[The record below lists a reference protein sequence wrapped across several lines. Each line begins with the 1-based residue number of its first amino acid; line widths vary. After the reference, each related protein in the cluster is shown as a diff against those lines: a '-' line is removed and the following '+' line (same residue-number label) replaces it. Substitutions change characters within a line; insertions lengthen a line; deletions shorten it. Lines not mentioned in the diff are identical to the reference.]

1 MDNKKKVIIVDDIS
15 FMLFRLQETLKVR
28 YEVFPAQNEE
38 ILFDVLMR
46 VMPDLI
52 LLDINIPGTS
62 GFDII
67 KKLKENDSYKNVPVI
82 FLSGNKDKE
91 SIVMG
96 LSLGAEDFIT
106 KPVADAEL
114 IESIDKVLYPENYQL
129 PTPVILA
136 IDDSPAILES
146 INKMFGQKYSIY
158 TLPFPERIHEIM
170 KLMTPDLFIVDYNM
184 PKMSGFDIINIVRGD
199 PNHEDTPIFFL
210 TSENSIDHISV
221 SVHLGVCEYIIKPI
235 NEEIITA
242 KIEKH
247 LENYMLRRRLREFNN
262 IKEQMK

>member
-1 MDNKKKVIIVDDIS
+1 MLIIIC
-15 FMLFRLQETLKVR
+15 
-28 YEVFPAQNEE
+28 QN
-38 ILFDVLMR
+38 I
-46 VMPDLI
+46 
-52 LLDINIPGTS
+52 
-62 GFDII
+62 
-67 KKLKENDSYKNVPVI
+67 PVI
-82 FLSGNKDKE
+82 FLSGNKDRE
-91 SIVMG
+91 SIVTG

-106 KPVADAEL
+106 KPISDPEL
-114 IESIDKVLYPENYQL
+114 IESMERVLNPDGYEK

-146 INKMFGQKYSIY
+146 INKMFGHKYSIY

-184 PKMSGFDIINIVRGD
+184 PKLSGFDIINIVRGD

-235 NEEIITA
+235 DEEIITT

-247 LENYMLRRRLREFNN
+247 MEGYMLRRRMRELSHFSQ
-262 IKEQMK
+262 QMK